1 MNENRYS
8 RQVLFPPIGEAGQ
21 EKIQRAAAV
30 ILGCGAIGTV
40 LANNLCRAGVGALR
54 IIDRDFVEE
63 SNLQR
68 QALFTEEDAR
78 RRLPKA
84 VAAVERLRAVNSTVR
99 LEPVVADANPRNIE
113 SLLGGSASIV
123 LDATD
128 NLETRFLINDACVKN
143 GIAWVYAGAVGSTGM
158 VMPIVPGRTAC
169 FRCFVE
175 ELPPPGV
182 LPTCDRSGILNAAS
196 GVVASLQ
203 SAAALRLLVSAE
215 TWPAPLIRLDVW
227 KGEFEAVAVPK
238 RADCPACAGRRFEF
252 LNAERH
258 SSAASICGRNMV
270 QILPPEERAVDLAQL
285 AESLSAAGAG
295 DAEFNG
301 YLLTLKTG
309 PTKSSSSPPA
319 APWSGEPPTPRWRG
333 RFMRSTSA
341 TEGLLK
347 NALGERRTRRA
358 SSLRHSRPAFAGGIH
373 AFGVRCWLPA
383 FAGMT
388 PSTLGLAQGELAPLA
403 QGRTRGP
410 YEKPRCPVFHSEGR
424 EETGRMTRRKSA
436 GFCSIFTAR
445 RTEGPF
451 AVGHSVGARKD

>member
-1 MNENRYS
+1 
-8 RQVLFPPIGEAGQ
+8 
-21 EKIQRAAAV
+21 
-30 ILGCGAIGTV
+30 
-40 LANNLCRAGVGALR
+40 
-54 IIDRDFVEE
+54 
-63 SNLQR
+63 
-68 QALFTEEDAR
+68 
-78 RRLPKA
+78 
-84 VAAVERLRAVNSTVR
+84 VR

-113 SLLGGSASIV
+113 SLFGERASIV

-203 SAAALRLLVSAE
+203 SSAALRLLVGAE

-270 QILPPEERAVDLAQL
+270 QILPPEERAVDLARL
-285 AESLSAAGAG
+285 AEALSAAGAG

-309 PTKSSSSPPA
+309 PCEIILFP
-319 APWSGEPPTPRWRG
+319 
-333 RFMRSTSA
+333 
-341 TEGLLK
+341 
-347 NALGERRTRRA
+347 
-358 SSLRHSRPAFAGGIH
+358 
-373 AFGVRCWLPA
+373 
-383 FAGMT
+383 
-388 PSTLGLAQGELAPLA
+388 
-403 QGRTRGP
+403 
-410 YEKPRCPVFHSEGR
+410 
-424 EETGRMTRRKSA
+424 TGRALVRGTSD
-436 GFCSIFTAR
+436 TAL
-445 RTEGPF
+445 
-451 AVGHSVGARKD
+451 ARSLYAKYIGG